1 MNESEQAEPQ
11 SQPPPHSGWEDQERG
26 KRRTDESDARDD
38 AERDPSVR
46 LVVALPLARALVRV
60 GALVLVPPAIPDRTS
75 LAPSQTI

>member
-46 LVVALPLARALVRV
+46 LVVTLPLARALVRIS
-60 GALVLVPPAIPDRTS
+60 ALVLVPPAISGR
-75 LAPSQTI
+75 